1 MSNQPKTKKITGK
14 SFKLYDFKTYD
25 GAVAIESQSSSSSDE
40 EEGKPKTPQASVHDP
55 VFWAERERVVYLSG
69 ISNRSFRKGRR
80 QLDAANGGDLL
91 YD

>member
-40 EEGKPKTPQASVHDP
+40 EEGKPNSASPSVHDP
-55 VFWAERERVVYLSG
+55 MFWAEREGETCSIFIRDFKPFFS
-69 ISNRSFRKGRR
+69 
-80 QLDAANGGDLL
+80 
-91 YD
+91 